1 MSYANNPC
9 AIYEVAIRL
18 EVLYVSCYCSQC
30 RRKMKMNL
38 HVNAFSIATVI
49 CKFCFWSVQNLS
61 DDAKV
66 TVHFSGNFIKGSFEK
81 VKTLAF
87 FCHKWLIL

>member
-1 MSYANNPC
+1 MNLILLPMHSSVSLFSIMSYANNPC

-49 CKFCFWSVQNLS
+49 CKFCF
-61 DDAKV
+61 
-66 TVHFSGNFIKGSFEK
+66 
-81 VKTLAF
+81 
-87 FCHKWLIL
+87 